1 MEKEMDGM
9 KRFAGLLREDL
20 KHKLGMTAALWYS
33 MGMLCLVFSMKTTVP
48 TGEVRSLYVGPG
60 NTSFFVVMVLFGIWM
75 GTGAFR
81 FLRSEPETDLY
92 FGLPFTRPQ
101 LFVAGWVN
109 NLLIFAVPL
118 TVCRRLFFRI
128 SVAMGYSRYEE
139 SILSVR
145 MGCLVPILG
154 FLFMMGL
161 AMLAYLLARNTG
173 YRMGLLALFLL
184 GPDAGVRLVEKL
196 LGIMVPSFYRSGVLE
211 IMKEYLSPLSLLSR
225 STGVQEYTDGS
236 YWLLQE
242 HLSYI
247 LVLAGAAVFLSILC
261 LVIFCIRPAERTNR
275 MFTFRAVE
283 YLVRYV
289 CLVLAALWLVNGVQV
304 FAFGGFSMAMAG
316 IAVLFGVPVLH
327 GLLNM
332 ILAFDARKFVS
343 AKWHLLV
350 EFCVMLLVLGV
361 FSAMGSRSGRM
372 PAVEEIESAAVVLPA
387 LASGGDSEQALSRMK
402 IEGDGLADTYA
413 WIREICEE
421 KSDAE
426 NSHDIVVKYH
436 LKNGRTAYYKYR
448 LPIYAIGSF
457 SDIYRQEAYKKGTYD
472 VLCLDSVKYCEVR
485 WTNGME
491 QYTLDLNE
499 QERQVLWEAYCTDL
513 GGMTFTEI
521 RTKTPIGQLTFAST
535 KNQGDVSGY
544 IYSGFSKTLAVLS
557 DYGIHAGKKICDY
570 EITEIV
576 VDRYMMQDGLLY
588 NVRYLAAQD
597 TVTDPEKIAELAKTL
612 FIEAFCVDDQLCLKD
627 RNTEYTVSYRDSTG
641 QTVRRVKC
649 RKGI

>member
-1 MEKEMDGM
+1 
-9 KRFAGLLREDL
+9 
-20 KHKLGMTAALWYS
+20 
-33 MGMLCLVFSMKTTVP
+33 
-48 TGEVRSLYVGPG
+48 
-60 NTSFFVVMVLFGIWM
+60 
-75 GTGAFR
+75 
-81 FLRSEPETDLY
+81 
-92 FGLPFTRPQ
+92 
-101 LFVAGWVN
+101 
-109 NLLIFAVPL
+109 
-118 TVCRRLFFRI
+118 
-128 SVAMGYSRYEE
+128 
-139 SILSVR
+139 
-145 MGCLVPILG
+145 
-154 FLFMMGL
+154 
-161 AMLAYLLARNTG
+161 
-173 YRMGLLALFLL
+173 
-184 GPDAGVRLVEKL
+184 
-196 LGIMVPSFYRSGVLE
+196 
-211 IMKEYLSPLSLLSR
+211 
-225 STGVQEYTDGS
+225 
-236 YWLLQE
+236 
-242 HLSYI
+242 
-247 LVLAGAAVFLSILC
+247 
-261 LVIFCIRPAERTNR
+261 
-275 MFTFRAVE
+275 
-283 YLVRYV
+283 
-289 CLVLAALWLVNGVQV
+289 
-304 FAFGGFSMAMAG
+304 MAMAG

-426 NSHDIVVKYH
+426 NFHDIVVKYH

-457 SDIYRQEAYKKGTYD
+457 GDIYRQEAYKKGTYD

-557 DYGIHAGKKICDY
+557 DYGIHAGKKISEY
-570 EITEIV
+570 EITKIV

-597 TVTDPEKIAELAKTL
+597 TVTDPEKIAELSETL
-612 FIEAFCVDDQLCLKD
+612 SIEDFCVDQQLNLKD
-627 RNTEYTVSYRDSTG
+627 QNTEYTVYYRDSAG

-649 RKGI
+649 RQGI

>member
-1 MEKEMDGM
+1 
-9 KRFAGLLREDL
+9 
-20 KHKLGMTAALWYS
+20 
-33 MGMLCLVFSMKTTVP
+33 
-48 TGEVRSLYVGPG
+48 
-60 NTSFFVVMVLFGIWM
+60 
-75 GTGAFR
+75 
-81 FLRSEPETDLY
+81 
-92 FGLPFTRPQ
+92 
-101 LFVAGWVN
+101 
-109 NLLIFAVPL
+109 
-118 TVCRRLFFRI
+118 
-128 SVAMGYSRYEE
+128 
-139 SILSVR
+139 
-145 MGCLVPILG
+145 
-154 FLFMMGL
+154 MMGL
-161 AMLAYLLARNTG
+161 SMLAYLLARNTG

-261 LVIFCIRPAERTNR
+261 LVIFCIRPAERTNG

-289 CLVLAALWLVNGVQV
+289 CLVLAALWLVKGVQA

-457 SDIYRQEAYKKGTYD
+457 GDIYRQEAYKKGTYD

-535 KNQGDVSGY
+535 KNQEMYPAIFIPDFQRRWLYYQTTGSTRGRRSVSMR
-544 IYSGFSKTLAVLS
+544 SRRSWW
-557 DYGIHAGKKICDY
+557 
-570 EITEIV
+570 
-576 VDRYMMQDGLLY
+576 
-588 NVRYLAAQD
+588 
-597 TVTDPEKIAELAKTL
+597 TDI
-612 FIEAFCVDDQLCLKD
+612 
-627 RNTEYTVSYRDSTG
+627 
-641 QTVRRVKC
+641 
-649 RKGI
+649 

>member
-75 GTGAFR
+75 GAGAFR

-275 MFTFRAVE
+275 MFTFRAVA
-283 YLVRYV
+283 V
-289 CLVLAALWLVNGVQV
+289 CLSGAGSTLACEWG
-304 FAFGGFSMAMAG
+304 AG
-316 IAVLFGVPVLH
+316 I
-327 GLLNM
+327 
-332 ILAFDARKFVS
+332 
-343 AKWHLLV
+343 
-350 EFCVMLLVLGV
+350 CVWRI
-361 FSAMGSRSGRM
+361 FH
-372 PAVEEIESAAVVLPA
+372 
-387 LASGGDSEQALSRMK
+387 
-402 IEGDGLADTYA
+402 GDGRHRRAVWRAGSA
-413 WIREICEE
+413 WI
-421 KSDAE
+421 A
-426 NSHDIVVKYH
+426 
-436 LKNGRTAYYKYR
+436 
-448 LPIYAIGSF
+448 
-457 SDIYRQEAYKKGTYD
+457 QYD
-472 VLCLDSVKYCEVR
+472 
-485 WTNGME
+485 T
-491 QYTLDLNE
+491 
-499 QERQVLWEAYCTDL
+499 
-513 GGMTFTEI
+513 
-521 RTKTPIGQLTFAST
+521 
-535 KNQGDVSGY
+535 
-544 IYSGFSKTLAVLS
+544 GF
-557 DYGIHAGKKICDY
+557 
-570 EITEIV
+570 
-576 VDRYMMQDGLLY
+576 
-588 NVRYLAAQD
+588 
-597 TVTDPEKIAELAKTL
+597 
-612 FIEAFCVDDQLCLKD
+612 
-627 RNTEYTVSYRDSTG
+627 
-641 QTVRRVKC
+641 
-649 RKGI
+649 

>member
-211 IMKEYLSPLSLLSR
+211 IMKEYLSPLSL
-225 STGVQEYTDGS
+225 
-236 YWLLQE
+236 
-242 HLSYI
+242 
-247 LVLAGAAVFLSILC
+247 
-261 LVIFCIRPAERTNR
+261 
-275 MFTFRAVE
+275 
-283 YLVRYV
+283 VRYV

-350 EFCVMLLVLGV
+350 EFCVMLLVLGA

-457 SDIYRQEAYKKGTYD
+457 GDIYRQEAYKKGTYD